1 MSNRNL
7 TNLIQQ
13 LNILLK
19 KNLYKDS
26 LELIE
31 LNLKQN
37 LTLDKNPD
45 FLNIYGLIQLSLKD
59 WKQAIKYF
67 EKATEIDINFRPAY
81 FNLGI
86 AYYDL
91 GKLTK
96 AYESFCR
103 VLEIDK
109 NNKRAQ
115 ENIIKI
121 LHCENIKNIKND
133 NLVDANNELQKLKF
147 NLDLSKKITHVEIL
161 DILNNSNSVVSKFI
175 SDFSFREHQLLFHN
189 QQDLNCERHFRIF
202 RQFNTISNK
211 CFSCY
216 KIIIKLF
223 DVYDLIRLSLIFNN
237 FEFLDNFEMKCRV
250 DLENKIYRGYIYCSS
265 IADLDLVA
273 KKIKA
278 PLSINFEN
286 NYKLETRRGCSE
298 YLKTVPDFKNIDND
312 PKKMFQYPK
321 NWMKNEQLIDNQTY
335 KDGMPI
341 IRNAKKPL
349 KGMTLNY
356 FLIINNWI
364 NISKKLKNLN
374 Y

>member
-1 MSNRNL
+1 MSNQNL

-96 AYESFCR
+96 AYESFYR

-202 RQFNTISNK
+202 RQYNTISNK

-278 PLSINFEN
+278 TLSINFEN
-286 NYKLETRRGCSE
+286 NFKLETRRGCSE

-321 NWMKNEQLIDNQTY
+321 NWIKNEQLVDVQTY
-335 KDGMPI
+335 KNGLPI

-349 KGMTLNY
+349 KGITLNY